1 MRTNGWNLQLGL
13 GVLLVA
19 ALACSFSAS
28 TANISGL
35 KLGKDKDVSREASSF
50 GAKDTVYALAT
61 ISNAPGAVKV
71 KGRLVIE
78 DVAGQQSGPIPG
90 LEKTLDLP
98 GSATASF
105 NFSPPTAGW
114 PAGKYKMEVLML
126 NENGEQKDQKAVSFT
141 VS

>member
-1 MRTNGWNLQLGL
+1 MQTKRWNLMLGL
-13 GVLLVA
+13 GFLLVT

-28 TANISGL
+28 TANISAL
-35 KLGKDKDVSREASSF
+35 KLGKDKDVSQESSSF
-50 GAKDTVYALAT
+50 GAKDTVYAVAT

-98 GSATASF
+98 GSTTASF
-105 NFSPPTAGW
+105 TFSPPTAGW
-114 PAGKYKMEVLML
+114 PAGKYKLEVLML
-126 NENGEQKDQKAVSFT
+126 NEAGEQKDQKTASFT

>member
-1 MRTNGWNLQLGL
+1 MQTKRWNLMLGL
-13 GVLLVA
+13 GFLLVT

-35 KLGKDKDVSREASSF
+35 KLGKDKDVSQESSSF
-50 GAKDTVYALAT
+50 GAKDTVYAVAT

-98 GSATASF
+98 GSTTASF
-105 NFSPPTAGW
+105 TFSPPTAGW
-114 PAGKYKMEVLML
+114 PAGKYKLEVLML
-126 NENGEQKDQKAVSFT
+126 NEAGEQKDQKTASFT